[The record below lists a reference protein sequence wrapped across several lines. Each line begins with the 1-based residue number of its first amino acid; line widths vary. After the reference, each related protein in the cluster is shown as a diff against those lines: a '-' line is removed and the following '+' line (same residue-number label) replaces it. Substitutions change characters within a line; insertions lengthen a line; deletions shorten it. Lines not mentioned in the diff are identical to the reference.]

1 MNKQT
6 SVAARQRPP
15 RVGVALEQYRLRAQG
30 YDAELAPFE
39 PLRLD
44 AIKSLQLQGGE
55 TILDVGCGTGLSFEP
70 LKAAVGERG
79 KIIGIELCPQMLSKA
94 RERVEVNGWKGVS
107 LVNGTADGAPLRG
120 RADAAI
126 FHFTHDILQ
135 QPEAIDHITRHLKPG
150 ARVVAT
156 GLQWAAPWA
165 WPVNLFVW
173 GAAMYSVSTLDG
185 LEKPWSTLAT
195 YLQELEVRST
205 WMGSIFVATGTWSGP
220 PSKAKLA

>member
-1 MNKQT
+1 MTKRT
-6 SVAARQRPP
+6 SVATRHHPP
-15 RVGVALEQYRLRAQG
+15 KVDAALEQYRLRAHG

-44 AIKSLQLQGGE
+44 AIKRLQLQGGE
-55 TILDVGCGTGLSFEP
+55 TVLDVGCGTGLSFEP
-70 LKAAVGERG
+70 LKAALGERG
-79 KIIGIELCPQMLSKA
+79 KIIGIELCPQMLGKA
-94 RERVEVNGWKGVS
+94 RERVKAKGWKGVS
-107 LVNGTADGAPLRG
+107 LVNGTADVAPLSG
-120 RADAAI
+120 QADAAI

-173 GAAMYSVSTLDG
+173 GAAMYSVTTMDG

-195 YLQELEVRST
+195 YLQEMEVHST
-205 WMGSIFVATGTWSGP
+205 WMGSIFVATGTWSGR
-220 PSKAKLA
+220 PSKS